1 MINKVRSVL
10 FVPDT
15 WAIWNPVDLRTAS
28 SSGDCSVEKLKI
40 WYGIKSSAWNEL
52 MGSKNLK
59 PEIMLVGEN
68 PSKNNDKVIDDVN
81 ILIQC
86 FHTSSLLDRS
96 LKSAIEQVKFFEG
109 AYMTD
114 AFAWAYEE
122 NGKKI
127 RLGEIKKRYPD
138 YWRMIY
144 EEAKTEFVNK
154 INKGKGSLAIIA
166 LGNDAFRYIQE
177 FLQLTTN
184 INPRV
189 KKFEVSSVRHNL
201 RIYRV
206 DHPSPLNARFRR
218 LFIEQL
224 EVIAEDLKKM
234 RHET

>member
-1 MINKVRSVL
+1 MIKKVKPVL

-15 WAIWNPVDLRTAS
+15 WAIWNPNDLRTAS
-28 SSGDCSVEKLKI
+28 SSGDYSTEELKI
-40 WYGIKSSAWNEL
+40 WYGIKSPGWDKLVS
-52 MGSKNLK
+52 SKNLK
-59 PEIMLVGEN
+59 PEVMMVGEN
-68 PSKNNDKVIDDVN
+68 PSKNNDKIIEDTD

-86 FHTSSLLDRS
+86 FHTSSPLDRS
-96 LKSAIEQVKFFEG
+96 LKSAIERVKFFEG

-127 RLGEIKKRYPD
+127 RLWDIKKKYPD
-138 YWRMIY
+138 CWQTIY
-144 EEAKTEFVNK
+144 EEAKTAFVDK
-154 INKGKGSLAIIA
+154 INEGKGSLAVIA

-189 KKFEVSSVRHNL
+189 KKFEVSSIRHNL

-206 DHPSPLNARFRR
+206 DHPSPLNARFRG

-224 EVIAEDLKKM
+224 EVIAGDLKNAI
-234 RHET
+234 